1 MRDSHKGMCN
11 LRMTNND
18 HCNKKRV
25 ITVLLRPPPTVPCTG
40 CSINAWENKN

>member
-25 ITVLLRPPPTVPCTG
+25 ITVLLRPPHCALHRVFHQCLG
-40 CSINAWENKN
+40 K